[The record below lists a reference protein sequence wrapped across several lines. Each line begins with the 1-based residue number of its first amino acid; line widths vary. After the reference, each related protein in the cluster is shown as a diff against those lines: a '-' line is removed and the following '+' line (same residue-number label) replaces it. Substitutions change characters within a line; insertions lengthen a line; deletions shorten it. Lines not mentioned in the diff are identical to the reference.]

1 MKRTRNT
8 RIPLSPVDTAWLR
21 MEDPT
26 NLMMITG
33 VFLFDQ
39 PLDFETIKLVIERKM
54 LRFRRF
60 RQRVIQPRLSFLPRY
75 WIDDPSFDI
84 DAHLHR
90 IALPAPGDQSTLEEL
105 VNDFMSMPLDYSK
118 PLWQFHLVENFGE
131 GCALLCR
138 LHHCIADGIALM
150 RVLLSLTD
158 DQPDEWHEEDSWIA
172 TSSAI
177 HDKDNI
183 PLKVGRTHMPRN
195 SRHKWLQKS
204 LRMLTDPPRTAE
216 AMKLGIDSSIA
227 LAHLLLLSPDP
238 VTPYKGKLGVMK
250 RCSWSQPIALKDVK
264 AVGRVT
270 RGTIND
276 VVLAAVS
283 GALGRYLRTRGEPT
297 GGLDFRAVIPVNL
310 RPPEEP
316 LNLGNAFGLVF
327 LSLPVGIDDPLDRLL
342 ELKNRMDSIKGT
354 PEAIVA
360 FGILNA
366 IGVAPAEIEDVV
378 VNLFGTKATTV
389 ITNVPGPKE
398 IRYFAGQPIKGLM
411 FWVPQSGR
419 LGLGVSILSYA
430 GEVLV
435 GMATDAGLVPDPESL
450 VEAFH
455 TEFDDLMDLVRM
467 AREADAEVE
476 GSLVSDGQC
485 QGQTRSGRRCKN
497 RTSGENRYC
506 RIHDPQLK
514 DEPALID

>member
-1 MKRTRNT
+1 MNRTRPT
-8 RIPLSPVDTAWLR
+8 RIPLSPVDAAWLR
-21 MEDPT
+21 MEHPT

-33 VFLFDQ
+33 VFLFDR
-39 PLDFETIKLVIERKM
+39 PLDFGSIKLVIERKL

-60 RQRVIQPRLSFLPRY
+60 RQRIIQPQQSFLPPY

-118 PLWQFHLVENFGE
+118 PLWQFHLVENFE
-131 GCALLCR
+131 DGCALLCR

-158 DQPDEWHEEDSWIA
+158 DQPGDWQKEEPASGDPQNGE
-172 TSSAI
+172 AI
-177 HDKDNI
+177 PSKES
-183 PLKVGRTHMPRN
+183 RTRFPKKLHQ
-195 SRHKWLQKS
+195 KWLRKS
-204 LRMLTDPPRTAE
+204 MRMLSDPSRTAE
-216 AMKLGIDSSIA
+216 AMKLGIESSAA

-250 RCSWSQPIALKDVK
+250 RCSWSQPIALGDVK
-264 AVGRVT
+264 AIGRVT
-270 RGTIND
+270 GGTIND
-276 VVLAAVS
+276 VLVAAVS
-283 GALGRYLRTRGEPT
+283 GALGRYLRSRGDPT

-310 RPPEEP
+310 RSPEEP

-327 LSLPVGIDDPLDRLL
+327 LSLPIGIDDPLDRLL

-354 PEAIVA
+354 PEALVA

-366 IGVAPAEIEDVV
+366 IGVAPAKIEDMV
-378 VNLFGTKATTV
+378 VNLFGTKATAV
-389 ITNVPGPKE
+389 MTNVPGPKE

-419 LGLGVSILSYA
+419 LGLGVSLLSYA

-435 GMATDAGLVPDPESL
+435 GMVTDSGLVPDPESL

-455 TEFDDLMDLVRM
+455 TEFDDLMNLVRM
-467 AREADAEVE
+467 AREADSEVE
-476 GSLVSDGQC
+476 RSQAPDDRCHGL
-485 QGQTRSGRRCKN
+485 TKSGRRCKN
-497 RTSGENRYC
+497 RTSGGNRYC
-506 RIHDPQLK
+506 RIHDPRLTA
-514 DEPALID
+514 EPAAID

>member
-1 MKRTRNT
+1 MIRPSNT

-21 MEDPT
+21 MEHPT

-39 PLDFETIKLVIERKM
+39 PLDFEALKLVIKRRL

-60 RQRVIQPRLSFLPRY
+60 RQRVIQPRPAFLPPY
-75 WIDDPSFDI
+75 WVDDPSFDI

-90 IALPAPGDQSTLEEL
+90 IALPAPGDQATLEEL

-118 PLWQFHLVENFGE
+118 PLWQFHLVENYGE

-158 DQPDEWHEEDSWIA
+158 DEPDYWQEEGPEST
-172 TSSAI
+172 TSSAV
-177 HDKDNI
+177 HDRGHEKN
-183 PLKVGRTHMPRN
+183 PLG
-195 SRHKWLQKS
+195 SSQAWLRKRLKRLS
-204 LRMLTDPPRTAE
+204 DPSHAAE
-216 AMKLGIDSSIA
+216 GIKLGIESSVA
-227 LAHLLLLSPDP
+227 FAHLLTLSPDP
-238 VTPYKGKLGVMK
+238 ATPYKGKLGVMK
-250 RCSWSQPIALKDVK
+250 RCSWSQPIGLEDVK

-270 RGTIND
+270 GGTIND
-276 VVLAAVS
+276 VLLGAVT
-283 GALGRYLRTRGEPT
+283 GALGRYLRSRGEPT

-310 RPPEEP
+310 RPPDEP
-316 LNLGNAFGLVF
+316 IKLGNAFGLVF
-327 LSLPVGIDDPLDRLL
+327 LPLPIGIDDPLDRLL
-342 ELKNRMDSIKGT
+342 ELKDRMDQIKGT

-366 IGVAPAEIEDVV
+366 IGLAPAEIEDIV
-378 VNLFGTKATTV
+378 VNLFGAKATAV
-389 ITNVPGPKE
+389 MTNVPGPKE
-398 IRYFAGQPIKGLM
+398 IRYFAGRPIQGLM

-455 TEFDDLMDLVRM
+455 TEFDDLMNLVM
-467 AREADAEVE
+467 LAQEADQESE
-476 GSLVSDGQC
+476 LLQRSNSQC
-485 QGQTRSGRRCKN
+485 HGLTKSGRRCKN
-497 RTSGENRYC
+497 RTSGGSRYC
-506 RIHDPQLK
+506 HIHAPQLQAK
-514 DEPALID
+514 SLPAD